1 MDCILS
7 SPLGRAR
14 DTAAEIAHA
23 LGIPEVETVEELT
36 EIDIGIFAGLT
47 LEQARERHPERY
59 RAFMQESWEGV
70 PGAERIDALYARA
83 LAAWQTLI
91 QRHAQGRRSVLA
103 VTHSG
108 FLQWIIRSTLGLA
121 GVDAAVQRVGELL
134 RLAHARGQP
143 APGDGGDALALRE
156 LDARERRRDSRLP
169 LTAPGPDSRVAGM
182 QVRILAWSS
191 LPEPDRKKILA
202 RSEKDIAEVES
213 AARAIIEC
221 GAGAAVMRLSSS
233 YTRRFNGADL
243 SGMPLACH
251 RGRDRGGRGGS
262 SPRRCARRSAPRSRT
277 SAATTS
283 SSFPPPMSLSEIQP
297 GVYAGERATP
307 IPSVGLYA
315 PRGKGSFPSSMYMMA
330 VPAQVAAVER
340 VVVVSPPDAEAAATP
355 PRCSPPACAG
365 PGRSTGS
372 AACRRWPPSPT
383 ARESIRPVAKFLG
396 PGNQYVTAA
405 KRLLAGVV
413 DVGLP
418 AGPSESMIIADASAD
433 PRLLALDL
441 LIEAEHGPDSQA
453 ILVTPSAELARA
465 VAAEL
470 ALRAAELP
478 EPRASY
484 VRESF
489 ASYGCILTTS
499 DIVEAA
505 GVVNAVAPEHL
516 QIATSDPLETLGL
529 IRNAGEILLGQN
541 TPFSLANYCDRR
553 QRGDPDRR
561 PGKDLLAPV
570 GPGFPE
576 VFLGCVPDRGRV

>member
-1 MDCILS
+1 
-7 SPLGRAR
+7 
-14 DTAAEIAHA
+14 
-23 LGIPEVETVEELT
+23 
-36 EIDIGIFAGLT
+36 
-47 LEQARERHPERY
+47 
-59 RAFMQESWEGV
+59 
-70 PGAERIDALYARA
+70 
-83 LAAWQTLI
+83 
-91 QRHAQGRRSVLA
+91 
-103 VTHSG
+103 
-108 FLQWIIRSTLGLA
+108 
-121 GVDAAVQRVGELL
+121 
-134 RLAHARGQP
+134 
-143 APGDGGDALALRE
+143 
-156 LDARERRRDSRLP
+156 
-169 LTAPGPDSRVAGM
+169 M

-213 AARAIIEC
+213 AARQIIEAVRS
-221 GAGAAVMRLSSS
+221 GGDAALVEL
-233 YTRRFNGADL
+233 TRRFNGADI
-243 SGMPLACH
+243 SGMPLRVTEAEIEAA
-251 RGRDRGGRGGS
+251 GGVVAAPVREAIRAS
-262 SPRRCARRSAPRSRT
+262 IANVRRYHEQQL
-277 SAATTS
+277 
-283 SSFPPPMSLSEIQP
+283 PPPMSLSEIQP
-297 GVYAGERATP
+297 GVWAGERATP

-340 VVVVSPPDAEAAATP
+340 VVVVSPPDAEGRCDPATLYAAGLCGA
-355 PRCSPPACAG
+355 REIYRVGGVQAL
-365 PGRSTGS
+365 
-372 AACRRWPPSPT
+372 AALAWGT
-383 ARESIRPVAKFLG
+383 ESIRPVAKFLG

-516 QIATSDPLETLGL
+516 QVATSDPLETLGL

-541 TPFSLANYCDRR
+541 TPFSLANYSIGANAVIPTGGRAKTFSPLSVRDFLKYSSVAYLTAGGYSALKDAAIALADYEGFAAHAKALRERR
-553 QRGDPDRR
+553 RDGS
-561 PGKDLLAPV
+561 GKT
-570 GPGFPE
+570 
-576 VFLGCVPDRGRV
+576 